1 MRWHLN
7 RKKIEKIKLDI
18 RERYAKIITDVKNT
32 IKAILAEKVDFDR
45 KIAQQDAV
53 AEVTLDYLQQI
64 EAVQYVKHVEGRA
77 IHNLEVG

>member
-45 KIAQQDAV
+45 KIAVSYTHLSAV
-53 AEVTLDYLQQI
+53 GVLLRGII
-64 EAVQYVKHVEGRA
+64 EDK
-77 IHNLEVG
+77 N